1 MERDHRLERDQRDDG
16 EARLPNELRGEER
29 SLEALRA
36 RQLAESPGYES
47 VGPSRELADGVLTQV
62 CLECGKEYSFDEV
75 EPPADLVCEKCGN
88 GVFRSFFT
96 VRGYDEVEADFR
108 ASTERD
114 LAPDDTEA
122 DVTESDVLDLNNL

>member
-1 MERDHRLERDQRDDG
+1 MGKRRKGPRP
-16 EARLPNELRGEER
+16 ARLPNELRGEQR

-36 RQLAESPGYES
+36 RQLAESPGYEMAGP
-47 VGPSRELADGVLTQV
+47 VGRTADGVLAQV
-62 CLECGKEYSFDEV
+62 CLECGKEYLFDDTQ
-75 EPPADLVCEKCGN
+75 PPADLTCEKCGN
-88 GVFRSFFT
+88 KVFRSFFT

-122 DVTESDVLDLNNL
+122 DVTRADVMDLNNL